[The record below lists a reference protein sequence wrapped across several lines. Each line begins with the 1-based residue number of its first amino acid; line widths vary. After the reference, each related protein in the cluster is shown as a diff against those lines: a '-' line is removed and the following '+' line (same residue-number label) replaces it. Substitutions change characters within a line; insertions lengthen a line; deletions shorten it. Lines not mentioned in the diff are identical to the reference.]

1 METTLTAIGVCTC
14 RGWAEFPQLRSIR
27 CMGPWGRPFG
37 CSWLR
42 GPEEA
47 LTARWATRQTR
58 EGAVCVGHG
67 FGHGMPMEAFWSVV
81 RCRVPARRL
90 CSCLAEGSRKVRRK
104 YEPASLV
111 KEAKS

>member
-58 EGAVCVGHG
+58 EGAVCV
-67 FGHGMPMEAFWSVV
+67 SVM
-81 RCRVPARRL
+81 
-90 CSCLAEGSRKVRRK
+90 
-104 YEPASLV
+104 ASDMGCQW
-111 KEAKS
+111 KRSGP